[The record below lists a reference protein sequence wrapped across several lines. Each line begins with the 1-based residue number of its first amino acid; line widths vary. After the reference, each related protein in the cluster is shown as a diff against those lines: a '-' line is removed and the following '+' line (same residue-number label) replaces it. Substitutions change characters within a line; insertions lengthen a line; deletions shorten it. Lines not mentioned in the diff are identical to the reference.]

1 MFLTSALIVAVA
13 VGAGSGLLTGLANKK
28 QADQQREQ
36 LELQRKALRAQLERK
51 KSSYRGSAQD
61 TSSYYTLN
69 MNTAIENL
77 EGQLEEYDNQVNL
90 YASQATRSVGSAR
103 ANAGMTGFRNSGS
116 NLNAEKNT
124 ASDVLSQMKSVYANI
139 AQAKLS
145 AGTSVTKMQTNTMA
159 NLYGYQQSVQNAIA
173 QTNEKLERINL
184 QDDQLGY
191 KEWGG
196 WKDILLDT
204 GVGALKGGAN
214 YITSGLS
221 QGASMF
227 GEGSWAWA

>member
-1 MFLTSALIVAVA
+1 MFLTSALIVAMV

-36 LELQRKALRAQLERK
+36 LELQRKALKAQLSRTK
-51 KSSYRGSAQD
+51 ATNRQKVQD
-61 TSSYYTLN
+61 TASYYTLN
-69 MNTAIENL
+69 MNTAVENL

-103 ANAGMTGFRNSGS
+103 ASAGMTGFRNSGS

-139 AQAKLS
+139 TQAKLS
-145 AGTSVTKMQTNTMA
+145 AGTSVTNMQTNTMS
-159 NLYGYQQSVQNAIA
+159 NIYGYQQKIQHAIA
-173 QTNEKLERINL
+173 STNESLDQINL

>member
-1 MFLTSALIVAVA
+1 MFLVSALLVSAA
-13 VGAGSGLLTGLANKK
+13 VGAGVGFFGGLSKKK
-28 QADQQREQ
+28 QAEQQREQ
-36 LELQRKALRAQLERK
+36 LELQRKALRAQLART
-51 KSSYRGSAQD
+51 KSSYRSSAED

-69 MNTAIENL
+69 MNTAIESL

-90 YASQATRSVGSAR
+90 YASQATRSIGSAR
-103 ANAGMTGFRNSGS
+103 ASAGMTGFRNSGS

-145 AGTSVTKMQTNTMA
+145 AGTSVTNMQTNTMA
-159 NLYGYQQSVQNAIA
+159 NLYGYQQNVQNAIA
-173 QTNEKLERINL
+173 QTNENLAQINL

-196 WKDILLDT
+196 WKDILIDT
-204 GVGALKGGAN
+204 GMGALQGSADYLTGGIA
-214 YITSGLS
+214 SGTNV
-221 QGASMF
+221 F
-227 GEGSWAWA
+227 DKDNWAWE

>member
-1 MFLTSALIVAVA
+1 
-13 VGAGSGLLTGLANKK
+13 
-28 QADQQREQ
+28 
-36 LELQRKALRAQLERK
+36 
-51 KSSYRGSAQD
+51 
-61 TSSYYTLN
+61 
-69 MNTAIENL
+69 
-77 EGQLEEYDNQVNL
+77 
-90 YASQATRSVGSAR
+90 
-103 ANAGMTGFRNSGS
+103 MTGFRNSGS

-124 ASDVLSQMKSVYANI
+124 ASDVLSQMRSVYANI
-139 AQAKLS
+139 TQAKLS
-145 AGTSVTKMQTNTMA
+145 AGTSVTNMQTNTMA

-173 QTNEKLERINL
+173 QTNEKLEQINL

-214 YITSGLS
+214 YITGGLS
-221 QGASMF
+221 QGVSMF

>member
-1 MFLTSALIVAVA
+1 MFLVSALLVAGA
-13 VGAGSGLLTGLANKK
+13 VGAGTGFLSGLSKRA

-204 GVGALKGGAN
+204 GMGALQGSVDYLTGG
-214 YITSGLS
+214 ITSGTNV
-221 QGASMF
+221 F
-227 GEGSWAWA
+227 DKDNWSWS

>member
-1 MFLTSALIVAVA
+1 MFLTSAFLVAVA
-13 VGAGSGLLTGLANKK
+13 IGAGSGLLSGLANKK

-36 LELQRKALRAQLERK
+36 LELQRKALKAQLSRTK
-51 KSSYRGSAQD
+51 ASNRSSAED

-69 MNTAIENL
+69 MNTAIESL
-77 EGQLEEYDNQVNL
+77 EGQLAEYDNQVDQ
-90 YASQATRSVGSAR
+90 YASQATRSIGSVR

-145 AGTSVTKMQTNTMA
+145 AGTSVTNMQTNTMA
-159 NLYGYQQSVQNAIA
+159 NLYGYQQNVQNAIA
-173 QTNEKLERINL
+173 QTNESLEKIDL
-184 QDDQLGY
+184 TDDQLGY

-204 GVGALKGGAN
+204 GIGALKGGAN
-214 YITSGLS
+214 YISSGLS
-221 QGASMF
+221 SGASMF